1 MEKRT
6 IWPTLDSSK
15 TNTPLLNQIES
26 EENSLA
32 LALRL
37 GLDMK

>member
-26 EENSLA
+26 EKNS

>member
-32 LALRL
+32 LRL